1 MHSWCQFYVGVLS
14 KLYSIVKTFSKQS
27 GNEAATS
34 LVLFLT
40 FVTLDVCPP
49 TPRAILSIINVQISY
64 ISHQRESGIQ
74 AGGGV
79 GGGGV
84 GHRNRQTHACTH
96 WNGKT
101 VFWDDGDVLWW
112 LRRRPTCPNWNFT
125 PQFPSLIK
133 LFSHS
138 SSSIDSHVLSIWS
151 RGLTEVS
158 THCSPPSLCSLR
170 LQILCLIVLFCS
182 GLFLVSSVSLCKFG
196 HLTLFSLY
204 TNSTRISWAS

>member
-14 KLYSIVKTFSKQS
+14 KLYSIVKTFSKRS

-125 PQFPSLIK
+125 PVSIIDQTILALQQLHRFTRPFHLKPWINWGEHTLPSTLTLLSAPSNS
-133 LFSHS
+133 LF
-138 SSSIDSHVLSIWS
+138 D
-151 RGLTEVS
+151 RF
-158 THCSPPSLCSLR
+158 
-170 LQILCLIVLFCS
+170 VLFWFVPCVQCFFVQIWP
-182 GLFLVSSVSLCKFG
+182 LDFVQPV
-196 HLTLFSLY
+196 HQQHTH
-204 TNSTRISWAS
+204 

>member
-1 MHSWCQFYVGVLS
+1 M
-14 KLYSIVKTFSKQS
+14 KTFSKRS

-96 WNGKT
+96 
-101 VFWDDGDVLWW
+101 
-112 LRRRPTCPNWNFT
+112 
-125 PQFPSLIK
+125 
-133 LFSHS
+133 
-138 SSSIDSHVLSIWS
+138 
-151 RGLTEVS
+151 
-158 THCSPPSLCSLR
+158 
-170 LQILCLIVLFCS
+170 
-182 GLFLVSSVSLCKFG
+182 
-196 HLTLFSLY
+196 
-204 TNSTRISWAS
+204 